1 MRPIFLVHRISWY
14 GDTKKNHENWYLK
27 MKSQYLFDFTMLN
40 SSKIAGTV
48 ITAVFLVGTTIATG
62 IISQHNELGI
72 STFRYVN
79 MFASE
84 KFEDT
89 KGVIRSVKS
98 KKNRQF
104 NGQQKNDTKEQT
116 MIY

>member
-14 GDTKKNHENWYLK
+14 GDTNKNHENWYLK

-72 STFRYVN
+72 STFRYYHEIRCTKKIGRIS
-79 MFASE
+79 FAQIWGLTTLS
-84 KFEDT
+84 
-89 KGVIRSVKS
+89 
-98 KKNRQF
+98 
-104 NGQQKNDTKEQT
+104 
-116 MIY
+116 

>member
-1 MRPIFLVHRISWY
+1 MFY
-14 GDTKKNHENWYLK
+14 
-27 MKSQYLFDFTMLN
+27 

-79 MFASE
+79 LYLS
-84 KFEDT
+84 
-89 KGVIRSVKS
+89 IRKV
-98 KKNRQF
+98 
-104 NGQQKNDTKEQT
+104 
-116 MIY
+116 

>member
-1 MRPIFLVHRISWY
+1 MALLIFAVL
-14 GDTKKNHENWYLK
+14 
-27 MKSQYLFDFTMLN
+27 QYLFDFSMLN

-72 STFRYVN
+72 STFGYVN
-79 MFASE
+79 IFASE

-89 KGVIRSVKS
+89 KGVIRSVKIEE
-98 KKNRQF
+98 
-104 NGQQKNDTKEQT
+104 GQAIQ
-116 MIY
+116 